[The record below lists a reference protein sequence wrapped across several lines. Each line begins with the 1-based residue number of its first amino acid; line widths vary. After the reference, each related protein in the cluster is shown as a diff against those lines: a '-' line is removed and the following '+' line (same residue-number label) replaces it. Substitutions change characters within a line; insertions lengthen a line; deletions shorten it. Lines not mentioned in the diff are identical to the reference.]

1 MEKPDLM
8 RRVFSGPSPTCAL
21 VEASAGTGK
30 TYMIEHLVLDRV
42 QAGVPISEILLVT
55 FTRKAAGELRD
66 RIRLRLNGSAASD
79 PLVRRAL
86 SAFDTAT
93 ITTIHGFAQLALSWF
108 SIHTPYPIEQEL
120 ASLGDL
126 FPEVLRD
133 LIRGAW
139 YRDPTASSVLSG
151 WFGASSHDTLKKAL
165 MHCSESALPLRFS
178 RDLERRAVPAVAE
191 LKTPRLRQAFDVVL
205 TRTGPRDRQRQHYPG
220 LVSRLLEHTASWQDC
235 LMVLMT
241 AEKAPLKGFLKACED
256 SLDSLSPPLR
266 PALETWLELP
276 RSLDGRRTYFR
287 HMAVMVLLPGVRAAL
302 EEAKRKR
309 HVMTYDDMI
318 QRLALA
324 LAAPVS
330 GPELV
335 RGLQARFRV
344 GIVDEFQDTDPVQW
358 EILRRLFMERSDGA
372 LVVVGDPKQA
382 IYRFRGADILTYQ
395 AARRHLKAAGGVHVH
410 LESNYRCTRDM
421 VDAVNHFFRDGEPS
435 SIFTVQDVRYDHPV
449 TCGKPELRLEPRR
462 PPVVILGQQYCPH
475 VTRDRWS
482 FELAAQIAGEI
493 RELVGSGARL
503 SEPGQVPRILGY
515 RDIFILVQKHAEGRI
530 ISGVL
535 RERGIPFSFYRRQT
549 LFDGPEARGLLD
561 VLEAVLR
568 PQHPSLQNRAFVTP
582 FFGMDLLELAQAGGL
597 PRHHPAV
604 RTLLAWN
611 ELARDGELARL
622 LHALWMESG
631 VRERLFSGAATRR
644 DAINLERIFGIL
656 RHELLANPMTADL
669 LVARLR
675 EWVLKGSREADSED
689 LLMEVTDPGENAV
702 RILTM
707 HNAKG
712 LEAPVVFLYG
722 GFSRNNFP
730 AVREFHS
737 PTEGCRVMHVGK
749 LEPKDPERAFYE
761 EEELGDAQR
770 LMYVAMTRAK
780 ALCYLQT
787 IAEPLPDP
795 ESGTVPGFKELFG
808 GAKTTVRDRVRTLR
822 DEVAED
828 PRVAEL
834 FEVRITVDGCR
845 DCHPVLSWP
854 NRETLADPL
863 VFGAALETLAENVRT
878 CLDGSG
884 TEPAGLRARVGKPV
898 FSYSSLKKRAE
909 LTEEA
914 RVVSVADA
922 LPEVPQVD
930 PPPGVH
936 TGLCVHE
943 LCETVELSSLRTI
956 ASAEDWLADPVVEAW
971 IRAAVDRHALPEA
984 CWRRVG
990 EMVYLAFRTPV
1001 ELPGGALPPLGDCDR
1016 IARELE
1022 FRIPYDQA
1030 LAGGLESIL
1039 SRPPQDD
1046 GWVMGFFDAVLR
1058 LEGRLYIVD
1067 WKTDLLR
1074 DYTAETVAAHVRL
1087 HYALQAR
1094 LYAAALARMLGIGSE
1109 QAWEEAFGGFLYVFV
1124 RGFGPGSGVVRLRPA
1139 WKELSG

>member
-21 VEASAGTGK
+21 IEASAGTGK
-30 TYMIEHLVLDRV
+30 TYTIEHLVLDRV
-42 QAGVPISEILLVT
+42 KAGVPISEILLVT
-55 FTRKAAGELRD
+55 FTRKAASELRD
-66 RIRLRLNGSAASD
+66 RVRLRLSGNAGSG

-86 SAFDTAT
+86 AAFDSAT

-108 SIHTPYPIEQEL
+108 SIHTPYPFEQEL
-120 ASLGDL
+120 ASLEDL
-126 FPEVLRD
+126 FPEVMRD
-133 LIRGAW
+133 LIRGPW
-139 YRDPTASSVLSG
+139 YRDPTAASVLLG
-151 WFGASSHDTLKKAL
+151 WLGASSHNTLVKAL
-165 MHCSESALPLRFS
+165 MHCAESALPMRFS
-178 RDLERRAVPAVAE
+178 GVLEKLAIPAVAE
-191 LKTPRLRQAFDVVL
+191 LKTPQLRQAFDAVL
-205 TRTGPRDRQRQHYPG
+205 TRVGPKDKQRHTYPG
-220 LVSRLLEHTASWQDC
+220 LVSRLLEHAACWQDG
-235 LMVLMT
+235 LMVLMMM
-241 AEKAPLKGFLKACED
+241 EKAQFKGFLRTCED
-256 SLDSLSPPLR
+256 SLDSLDPSLR
-266 PALETWLELP
+266 QALETWLALP

-287 HMAVMVLLPGVRAAL
+287 HMAVMVLLPSVRMAL
-302 EEAKRKR
+302 DEAKRQR

-324 LAAPVS
+324 LADPAT

-358 EILRRLFMERSDGA
+358 EILRRLFLERPDGA

-395 AARRHLKAAGGVHVH
+395 AARLHLQAVGGVQVH
-410 LESNYRCTRDM
+410 LETNYRCTRDM
-421 VDAVNHFFRDGEPS
+421 VDAVNHFFRDREPS
-435 SIFTVQDVRYDHPV
+435 SVFSVQDVRYDHPLD
-449 TCGKPELRLEPRR
+449 CGKPDLRLEPRR
-462 PPVVILGQQYCPH
+462 PPVVILGQQFCSH
-475 VTRDRWS
+475 VTRDRWA
-482 FELAAQIAGEI
+482 FELARQIAKEI
-493 RELVGSGARL
+493 RDLVRSGTRL
-503 SEPGQVPRILGY
+503 AEPGQVPRILGY
-515 RDIFILVQKHAEGRI
+515 RDVFILVQKHAEGRI
-530 ISGVL
+530 VSGVL
-535 RERGIPFSFYRRQT
+535 REAGIPFSFYRRQT
-549 LFDGPEARGLLD
+549 LFEGPEARGLLD
-561 VLEAVLR
+561 VLEAILR
-568 PQHPSLQNRAFVTP
+568 PHHPSLQNRAFVTP
-582 FFGMDLLELAQAGGL
+582 FFGMDLVGLAQAGGL
-597 PRHHPAV
+597 PRHHRAV

-611 ELARDGELARL
+611 ELARDGELAHL
-622 LHALWMESG
+622 LSALWFDSG

-656 RHELLANPMTADL
+656 RHELVARPMTADL
-669 LVARLR
+669 LVGRLR
-675 EWVLKGSREADSED
+675 EWVLNGSRDADSED

-722 GFSRNNFP
+722 GFSKNLAP
-730 AVREFHS
+730 PVHEFHS
-737 PTEGCRVMHVGK
+737 PTEGRRVLHVGK
-749 LEPKDPERAFYE
+749 LEAKDPERPFYE

-780 ALCYLQT
+780 ALCYLQI

-795 ESGTVPGFKELFG
+795 ESENQAGFKELFR
-808 GAKTTVRDRVRTLR
+808 GAKATVRERVATLR
-822 DEVAED
+822 DEVGVDA
-828 PRVAEL
+828 RVSEL
-834 FEVRITVDGCR
+834 FEVRITGTECR
-845 DCHPVLSWP
+845 DCRSYLPTPDQEVATEP
-854 NRETLADPL
+854 PGTG
-863 VFGAALETLAENVRT
+863 VALETLVEEVRS
-878 CLDGSG
+878 CLEFSDIGS
-884 TEPAGLRARVGKPV
+884 AVLRARVGKPV

-909 LTEEA
+909 ISEEA

-922 LPEVPQVD
+922 LPEVPATD

-943 LCETVELSSLRTI
+943 LCETVDLFSLRSI
-956 ASAEDWLADPVVEAW
+956 ATAEDWLADPAVESW
-971 IRAAVDRHALPEA
+971 ILAAVARQELPAA
-984 CWRRVG
+984 CWRRIG
-990 EMVYLAFRTPV
+990 EMVFSAFRTP
-1001 ELPGGALPPLGDCDR
+1001 LAFPGCGLPPLGDCDR

-1022 FRIPYDQA
+1022 FRIPYDPA

-1039 SRPPQDD
+1039 SHPPQDD

-1074 DYTAETVAAHVRL
+1074 DYTPETVAAHVRL

-1109 QAWEEAFGGFLYVFV
+1109 EAWSKAFGGFLYVFV
-1124 RGFGPGSGVVRLRPA
+1124 RGFGPGSGVVRLRPE